1 MSLENKQTQETSK
14 NIPKEKEPPIN
25 IQTIDQNLLFR
36 PIPIKQN
43 TLNKNQIINLDNT
56 FTTPPPP
63 VSLYQNS
70 LQSQYIN
77 NENNKLNYIQIKE
90 QENHPYI
97 KNINTPIEISKS
109 FPNDK
114 GGAFSFFNL
123 NNSNNAINDIKPEQN
138 NLQNSKVHCTCKKTK
153 CIKKYCECFSS
164 GNKCFNCKCENCENK
179 PYYIENASNK
189 KKEEENEEN
198 IELNEDGEEKLII
211 CTCSKSGCN
220 KNYCECFKAKV
231 KCNNK
236 CRCIKCLNKSEDN
249 QPQIEENKIIM
260 RSKST
265 PINISSNNTST
276 INNINN
282 NNIPEINNSSNN
294 NNNIND
300 IANNFTVHRISVVIN
315 KAQTIINTEKLDL
328 YDSHKFLNKKRNM
341 K

>member
-1 MSLENKQTQETSK
+1 MSLENNQTQFDGKNMNTKKETQ
-14 NIPKEKEPPIN
+14 IN
-25 IQTIDQNLLFR
+25 IINPEQSLLFK

-43 TLNKNQIINLDNT
+43 TLNKNPNINIENNNFPNPPTPIHQNSFQNQYINENNKINLIKFHEQEN
-56 FTTPPPP
+56 P
-63 VSLYQNS
+63 
-70 LQSQYIN
+70 QYIN
-77 NENNKLNYIQIKE
+77 NTLDLT
-90 QENHPYI
+90 
-97 KNINTPIEISKS
+97 KN

-114 GGAFSFFNL
+114 ACAFSFFNR
-123 NNSNNAINDIKPEQN
+123 NNSNTINNIKTEPN
-138 NLQNSKVHCTCKKTK
+138 NLPNSKVHCTCKKTK
-153 CIKKYCECFSS
+153 CIKKYCECYSS

-179 PYYIENASNK
+179 PYYIENVSNK

-198 IELNEDGEEKLII
+198 IELNEDNEEKLII

-236 CRCIKCLNKSEDN
+236 CRCIKCLNKSEDD
-249 QPQIEENKIIM
+249 QQQIEENKIIM

-265 PINISSNNTST
+265 PINISSNNSST
-276 INNINN
+276 INNNN
-282 NNIPEINNSSNN
+282 NNIPENN
-294 NNNIND
+294 NNNITD

>member
-1 MSLENKQTQETSK
+1 MSLENKQTPEDPK
-14 NIPKEKEPPIN
+14 NIPKEKQTPNN
-25 IQTIDQNLLFR
+25 IQNLDQNFLFR

-43 TLNKNQIINLDNT
+43 ALNKTQILNLENN
-56 FTTPPPP
+56 FTSPTPP
-63 VSLYQNS
+63 SSASQYQNS
-70 LQSQYIN
+70 LQTQYIN

-90 QENHPYI
+90 QESHPYI
-97 KNINTPIEISKS
+97 NNPIEISKS

-114 GGAFSFFNL
+114 GGAFSFFNR
-123 NNSNNAINDIKPEQN
+123 NNSNPINNIKKETN
-138 NLQNSKVHCTCKKTK
+138 NLPNSKVHCTCKKTK
-153 CIKKYCECFSS
+153 CIKKYCECYSS

-189 KKEEENEEN
+189 KKEEENDDIESNEEN
-198 IELNEDGEEKLII
+198 EEKLII

-236 CRCIKCLNKSEDN
+236 CRCIKCLNKSEENN
-249 QPQIEENKIIM
+249 QQIEENKIIM

-265 PINISSNNTST
+265 PINISSNNSNT
-276 INNINN
+276 INN
-282 NNIPEINNSSNN
+282 NNNLPESNN
-294 NNNIND
+294 NNNNNITD

-315 KAQTIINTEKLDL
+315 KAQTIINTEKLDS
-328 YDSHKFLNKKRNM
+328 YDSYKFLNKKRNM